1 MPDYQLLQEKNQP
14 LDKNEKPC
22 QYCTELLEYGKD
34 NYQDKNKMTDQTVNL
49 ATQIFPY
56 AFSNYQA
63 LIVFDNIAN
72 HACYI
77 ENALLAKK
85 MNLGIGGKQSRIRD
99 KFNDIIQQ
107 M

>member
-1 MPDYQLLQEKNQP
+1 
-14 LDKNEKPC
+14 
-22 QYCTELLEYGKD
+22 
-34 NYQDKNKMTDQTVNL
+34 MTDQTVNL

-85 MNLGIGGKQSRIRD
+85 MNLGIGGK
-99 KFNDIIQQ
+99 
-107 M
+107 